1 MENVGILYGH
11 TEYFTAIWYIFWQ
24 LGNLVA
30 IWYIFWQLGNLVAI
44 WYILPQFGIV

>member
-30 IWYIFWQLGNLVAI
+30 IWYI
-44 WYILPQFGIV
+44 LPQFGIV